1 MIMILFVDEINL
13 YFTRP
18 QSNRLKSNKE
28 YIMCVRVFLWKK
40 KASSPKLHWQLSRD
54 KLRKFFLNG

>member
-18 QSNRLKSNKE
+18 QSNSLKSNKE

-40 KASSPKLHWQLSRD
+40 NASSPKLHWQL
-54 KLRKFFLNG
+54 